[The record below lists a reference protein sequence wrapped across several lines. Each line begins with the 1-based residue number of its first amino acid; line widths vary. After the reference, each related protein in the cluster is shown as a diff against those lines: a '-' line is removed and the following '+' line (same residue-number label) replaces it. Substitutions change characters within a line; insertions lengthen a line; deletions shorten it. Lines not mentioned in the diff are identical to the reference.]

1 MACCPERD
9 WDQRSG
15 QREESK
21 LRFEVNGQ
29 MFFVHFVP
37 EEGRW
42 YCSAPTATGV
52 QRIPVSIDASPF
64 EAFTVSVDEQEKEVV
79 N

>member
-1 MACCPERD
+1 
-9 WDQRSG
+9 
-15 QREESK
+15 
-21 LRFEVNGQ
+21 
-29 MFFVHFVP
+29 
-37 EEGRW
+37 
-42 YCSAPTATGV
+42 V

>member
-1 MACCPERD
+1 MVRD
-9 WDQRSG
+9 LQSG

-64 EAFTVSVDEQEKEVV
+64 EAFTVSVDEQEEEVV

>member
-1 MACCPERD
+1 MTLTLPTASRERLAGFIVAHAGMGSFD
-9 WDQRSG
+9 SARPSLQRS
-15 QREESK
+15 
-21 LRFEVNGQ
+21 
-29 MFFVHFVP
+29 
-37 EEGRW
+37 
-42 YCSAPTATGV
+42 CSAPTATGV